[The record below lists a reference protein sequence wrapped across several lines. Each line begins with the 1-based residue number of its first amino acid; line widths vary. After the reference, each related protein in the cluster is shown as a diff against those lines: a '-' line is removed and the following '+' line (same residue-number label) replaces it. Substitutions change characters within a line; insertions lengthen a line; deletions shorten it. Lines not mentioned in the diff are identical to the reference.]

1 MQRGERTSERKRKA
15 RQVKLGKVV
24 ENPRLVHSPLAIL
37 NTQLCNIA
45 AALIDETTRT
55 HPTTQPTK

>member
-1 MQRGERTSERKRKA
+1 MQRRGEDEWAEAGGTQS
-15 RQVKLGKVV
+15 LGKVV

-37 NTQLCNIA
+37 NKQLCNIA